1 MHIQLI
7 TADEHDALL
16 KVHTMLTELASGERL
31 PAHPDRGIC
40 FQMSAEVGVQ
50 RGTKLE
56 EYPQSYHDF
65 GTGLY
70 KLFCHS
76 YIMLHPDGEAL
87 MEEDEL
93 DERKKFTSADF
104 TSFCCRTFKGF
115 ELNDDYCYPI
125 PDSRAGFGNGSMWDG
140 YNGARRRLLC
150 GHMAEVLGERLDYLN
165 EVYGLRY
172 NALAGPQR
180 NSIQLMRNAIAY
192 LRYNTPKAPT
202 TGVCFKA
209 TELASIMSR
218 HLPLNTSD
226 DPARALKHVAI
237 AVLRDALAYKQSEER
252 TTVLL
257 DMLQRIHSSD
267 NGIMCKFVG
276 IVAYCKLPLWFADRE
291 HQKVSHLIDYP
302 VPGGQATYCDTL
314 IDNWEGEQ
322 LRYRQQLMDK
332 LLMAIDSYTGRE

>member
-7 TADEHDALL
+7 TAAEHSALL
-16 KVHTMLTELASGERL
+16 KVHNLLTLLASGDRL
-31 PAHPDRGIC
+31 PDYPLDGIC
-40 FQMSAEVGVQ
+40 FNMSAELGAQ
-50 RGTKLE
+50 KGTKRN
-56 EYPQSYHDF
+56 EYPQAYHDF

-70 KLFCHS
+70 KLFCHQP
-76 YIMLHPDGEAL
+76 IRLHGASVAVD
-87 MEEDEL
+87 EEEV
-93 DERKKFTSADF
+93 ESRKSMTSVDF

-115 ELNDDYCYPI
+115 ELRESYCYPI
-125 PDSRAGFGNGSMWDG
+125 PGTYDNIGVRPLWDG

-150 GHMAEVLGERLDYLN
+150 AHMAEVLGKRLDYLN

-180 NSIQLMRNAIAY
+180 NSIQLMRNAISY
-192 LRYNTPKAPT
+192 LRYNTPKGRT

-209 TELASIMSR
+209 TELASTMSR

-291 HQKVSHLIDYP
+291 YQKVSHLIDYP
-302 VPGGQATYCDTL
+302 VPGGQAAYCDTL

-322 LRYRQQLMDK
+322 LKYRQQLMDK